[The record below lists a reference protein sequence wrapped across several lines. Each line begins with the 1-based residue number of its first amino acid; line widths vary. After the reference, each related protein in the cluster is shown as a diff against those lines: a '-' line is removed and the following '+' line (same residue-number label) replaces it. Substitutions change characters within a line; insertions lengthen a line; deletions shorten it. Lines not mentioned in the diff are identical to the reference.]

1 MNKAEYTIASA
12 LLEHD
17 VLEVWTND
25 DYTMIMGLVVLD
37 GIPFVV
43 LSDEENKIG
52 KVRTYEHDMDRHS
65 LAAFFDLHQCG
76 IVGNIEPI
84 DVPF

>member
-1 MNKAEYTIASA
+1 MTNAEYAIAGA

-37 GIPFVV
+37 GISFVV
-43 LSDEENKIG
+43 LSDETNKIG
-52 KVRTYEHDMDRHS
+52 KVRTYEHDMDRYS

-76 IVGNIEPI
+76 IAGNIEPI